1 MVTKHKLVVK
11 KLPRKV
17 CISIRAGAGRVLTK
31 SKSTRRRRRKGTYSR
46 KRKVKG
52 GSLKRCSK
60 VRSEKVCRRL
70 AARKCLTKKGTL
82 KKSKMCRSLART
94 RGLKKRT
101 YRRRKRSALSP
112 SGDFFGKTLRELGIP
127 TL

>member
-17 CISIRAGAGRVLTK
+17 CISIRAGKGRTLAKT
-31 SKSTRRRRRKGTYSR
+31 TRRRKGKRIYSR

-52 GSLKRCSK
+52 GSIKRCSK
-60 VRSEKVCRRL
+60 VRSQKVCRRL

-94 RGLKKRT
+94 RGLRKKA
-101 YRRRKRSALSP
+101 YRRRKASPLSS
-112 SGDFFGKTLRELGIP
+112 SGVFFGKTLRQLGIP